1 MLRPLAPPGQCALS
15 WPAGPPCL
23 ARGIRELEGR
33 GRECSC
39 GTPVTHRGARRAGGA
54 LAAFQSEC
62 SLWKTR
68 LRSGAPRG
76 RPQGRA
82 VSARTTAPLPRPL
95 THHWTGEPSVPR
107 KATQSRRAILPG
119 EAGGA
124 RVSLKSEPWVSLGA
138 GQRQGAGLGRVW
150 RRVCNAP
157 ESFGATW
164 AAATHVCPLRGL
176 GLLVR
181 LLRERGHGQG
191 VGSIAPSEHTPSW
204 RHVKL

>member
-1 MLRPLAPPGQCALS
+1 MLLWDPRHSPRG
-15 WPAGPPCL
+15 PAGRGGPRCL
-23 ARGIRELEGR
+23 SVRVLPVENETAVRGTAGMAA
-33 GRECSC
+33 GPGSVC
-39 GTPVTHRGARRAGGA
+39 PHHR
-54 LAAFQSEC
+54 
-62 SLWKTR
+62 
-68 LRSGAPRG
+68 
-76 RPQGRA
+76 
-82 VSARTTAPLPRPL
+82 PLPRPL